1 MGKLAFIKRNG
12 LCHGCGACAAAV
24 GGDKIKMS
32 MTAAGFLRPKE
43 HQPLTTFD
51 EETIRRVCS
60 GAELQHFAVTDGG
73 YDRSWGPVVSVE
85 TGFSTDTDV
94 RYLGSSGGVISA
106 IAIHLVETRTVDF
119 ILHTSADP
127 SDPVGN
133 ITRPSTTRAEII
145 EAAGSRYAP
154 SSPLADIGGYLLK
167 GRRFAFIGKPCDVA
181 ALRRMARSDPRIDR
195 LIPFKISFFCAGV
208 PSRKG
213 ALAVVEKLGVKESD
227 LAKFSYRGRGWPGWT
242 RATRRDGSEEKMD
255 YNSSWGYILS
265 PRVQFRCK
273 ICPDGTGEFSDIA
286 CGDAWYS
293 RDGYPDFTERD
304 GRSLIVARTSAGRAL
319 LDTIREAGALNCK
332 PLPKDEVRK
341 MQPYQ
346 YNRKRAVFVRLL
358 GMRLGGLSTPKYRGL
373 SLLQLTL
380 LSSPIWLLRNLLG
393 TYFRAGKS
401 ERL

>member
-1 MGKLAFIKRNG
+1 MGELARIKRNG
-12 LCHGCGACAAAV
+12 LCHGCGACATAV

-32 MTAAGFLRPKE
+32 MTSAGYLRPE
-43 HQPLTTFD
+43 EQQPLATAD
-51 EETIRRVCS
+51 EEIVQKVCS
-60 GAELQHFAVTDGG
+60 GAELQHLPSTEVS
-73 YDRSWGPVVSVE
+73 YDRSWGPIVSLE
-85 TGFSTDTDV
+85 TGFSTDADV

-106 IAIHLVETRTVDF
+106 IAIHLLETRAVDF

-127 SDPVGN
+127 NDPVGN

-154 SSPLADIGGYLLK
+154 SAPLADLEAYLS
-167 GRRFAFIGKPCDVA
+167 RERTFAFIGKPCDVA

-213 ALAVVEKLGVKESD
+213 ALAVVEKLGVEQNE
-227 LAKFSYRGRGWPGWT
+227 LVKFSYRGRGWPGWT

-273 ICPDGTGEFSDIA
+273 ICPDGTGEFADITCA
-286 CGDAWYS
+286 DAWYS
-293 RDGYPDFTERD
+293 EDGYPDFTERD
-304 GRSLIVARTSAGRAL
+304 GRSLIMARTPSGRAL
-319 LDTIREAGALNCK
+319 LDTIRQAGALSCES
-332 PLPKDEVRK
+332 LPIADIRK
-341 MQPYQ
+341 MQPHQ

-358 GMRLGGLSTPKYRGL
+358 AMRFKAFSTPKYRGL
-373 SLLQLTL
+373 SLLALALQ
-380 LSSPIWLLRNLLG
+380 SSPVWLLRNFLG
-393 TYFRAGKS
+393 TYLRLRKS
-401 ERL
+401 ESL